1 MADQTNMQ
9 TEEKILTITPEAVT
23 ELKRL
28 MTEEKEDTLYLR
40 MGVAAGGCSGMSYA
54 MAFDSNKTD
63 QDKQYDYDGLPVII
77 DQRAMP
83 YLKGTVLEYNG
94 GLLGGGFNF
103 ANPNAKRTCGCGTS
117 FTV

>member
-1 MADQTNMQ
+1 MAEQTQTNSK
-9 TEEKILTITPEAVT
+9 ERVVNITAEAIA

-28 MTEEKEDTLYLR
+28 MTEEKEENLYLR

-63 QDKQYDYDGLPVII
+63 QDEQYDYDGLPVII
-77 DQRAMP
+77 DARAKP
-83 YLKGTVLEYNG
+83 YLMGTTLEYNG

-103 ANPNAKRTCGCGTS
+103 SNPNAKRTCGCGTS

>member
-1 MADQTNMQ
+1 MAEQTPTNSA
-9 TEEKILTITPEAVT
+9 ERVVNITPEAIS

-28 MTEEKEDTLYLR
+28 MSEEKEETLYLR

-63 QDKQYDYDGLPVII
+63 QDEQFDFDGLPVII
-77 DQRAMP
+77 DARAKP
-83 YLKGTVLEYNG
+83 YLQGTTLEYNG

-103 ANPNAKRTCGCGTS
+103 TNPNAKRTCGCGTS

>member
-1 MADQTNMQ
+1 MAEQTQHTDQVV
-9 TEEKILTITPEAVT
+9 TITPEAIK

-28 MTEEKEDTLYLR
+28 RTGEKEENIYVR
-40 MGVAAGGCSGMSYA
+40 MGVSAGGCSGMSYA
-54 MAFDSNKTD
+54 MAFDTNKTD
-63 QDKQYDYDGLPVII
+63 QDTEYDYDGLPVII
-77 DQRAMP
+77 DQRAAP